1 MKRCPFCAEEIQD
14 QAIKCRFCGSML
26 SPRRPRAELS
36 TLPPSN
42 KTVWGSVVAFVAA
55 AVLIL
60 ATVLPYVRSGG
71 RTFTIVDFE
80 LATVSW
86 IGRVVEAWIP
96 PLAVILASLSLLVL
110 RRRQWLSGLLVG
122 IGIASTVLG
131 VGTVLEIIGANAD
144 IDIGSFFLLV
154 GGPLAVASGVVAGAR
169 SE

>member
-26 SPRRPRAELS
+26 SEPRVRAQPS
-36 TLPPSN
+36 SLPPTN
-42 KTVWGSVVAFVAA
+42 KAVWGSVVAVVAA

-60 ATVLPYVRSGG
+60 ATVLPYVRSGD
-71 RTFTIVDFE
+71 RSFTIVDFD
-80 LATVSW
+80 LPTVSW
-86 IGRVVEAWIP
+86 IGRMLEAWIP
-96 PLAVILASLSLLVL
+96 PVAVIFAGISLLVL

-144 IDIGSFFLLV
+144 IGVGSFFLLL
-154 GGPLAVASGVVAGAR
+154 GGPLAVVSGVVAAAR

>member
-14 QAIKCRFCGSML
+14 QAIKCRFCGSTL
-26 SPRRPRAELS
+26 SPQRPRAQPS
-36 TLPPSN
+36 PLPPSN
-42 KTVWGSVVAFVAA
+42 KTMWGSVVAFVAA

-71 RTFTIVDFE
+71 RTFIIVDFE
-80 LATVSW
+80 LPMVSW
-86 IGRVVEAWIP
+86 IGRMVEAWVP
-96 PLAVILASLSLLVL
+96 PVVVILAGISLLAL

-122 IGIASTVLG
+122 IGIASTLLG

-144 IDIGSFFLLV
+144 IDIGSFLLLL
-154 GGPLAVASGVVAGAR
+154 GGPLAVVSGVVAGAR